1 MYTESSFSVT
11 YPGYITSINYFVES
25 FRLLDV
31 VEIQVFSTVT
41 DDDMEEDLLLS
52 IKLSVDILMGQTN
65 GKQSF
70 ISSRRTDILQ
80 WHGSREPWSLRTRT
94 SSSSNGAT
102 TSLVLP

>member
-11 YPGYITSINYFVES
+11 YLGYITSINYLVES
-25 FRLLDV
+25 IRLLDV
-31 VEIQVFSTVT
+31 MKIQVFSTVA

-70 ISSRRTDILQ
+70 ISSRRTYFSGMDPEN
-80 WHGSREPWSLRTRT
+80 HGVFGRGHQAHQMELLRH
-94 SSSSNGAT
+94 
-102 TSLVLP
+102 